1 MAQKDCILQ
10 ETQTTLTANQFLEV
24 ASDVTDKLLIK
35 ALSNIDYGRLTVVM
49 PSQLS
54 VRSELKNAGPE
65 AIIYIKN
72 SRFLKRVFARGDI
85 GLGESYIDGDW
96 DTPDLYNFL
105 SLCSV
110 NADKMGRFA
119 DGNIIQKIIW
129 RFMNIFVRRNT
140 KAGSRK
146 NIMAHY
152 DVGNDF
158 YALWLDKTMTYSA
171 ALFKDA
177 STSLEEAQKA
187 KYQRILDQLPENT
200 QTILEIGCGWG
211 GFAEY
216 AISQGKSV
224 TAITISPAQ
233 YAYATQRL
241 GNKANILLRD
251 YRDMYGQFD
260 SVVSIEMFEAVG
272 ESFWECYFQKIQT
285 LLKPHGKAV
294 IQSITVHND
303 VFDAYR
309 KRNDF
314 IRYYTFPGGMLPS
327 VNKFTEYAKKSNL
340 SVDDIFL
347 FGYDYKTTLLVWL
360 QNLDRVQHDII
371 KTKGQSFLKSW
382 QFYLALCAAGFDC
395 ERINVAQF
403 TMSKA

>member
-1 MAQKDCILQ
+1 M
-10 ETQTTLTANQFLEV
+10 
-24 ASDVTDKLLIK
+24 
-35 ALSNIDYGRLTVVM
+35 SNIHYGRLTVVM

-119 DGNIIQKIIW
+119 DGNFVQKIIW
-129 RFMNIFVRRNT
+129 RFMNMFVRRNT

-177 STSLEEAQKA
+177 STSLEDAQKA
-187 KYQRILDQLPENT
+187 KYQRILDQLPPNT

-216 AISQGKSV
+216 AASQGKSV

-241 GNKANILLRD
+241 GNKANIVLCD

-260 SVVSIEMFEAVG
+260 AIVSIEMFEAVG
-272 ESFWECYFQKIQT
+272 EAFWTCYFQKIHA
-285 LLKPHGKAV
+285 LLKPQGKAV

-327 VNKFTEYAKKSNL
+327 SHKFTEYAEKSIL
-340 SVDDIFL
+340 TIDDIFL
-347 FGYDYKTTLLVWL
+347 FGQDYKTTLLLWL
-360 QNLDRVQHDII
+360 QHLNRVQQDII
-371 KTKGQSFLKSW
+371 KTKGHAFLKSW